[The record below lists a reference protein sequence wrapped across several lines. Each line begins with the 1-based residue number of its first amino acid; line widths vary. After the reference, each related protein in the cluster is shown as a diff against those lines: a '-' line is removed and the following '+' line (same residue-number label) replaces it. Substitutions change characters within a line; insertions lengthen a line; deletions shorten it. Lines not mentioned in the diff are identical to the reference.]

1 MAEARPRINSAEVA
15 DYMLSIN
22 RPISAP
28 ELTTILSQRYP
39 HLLVENHDIY
49 IRLRGFY
56 MSDQA
61 ECVMNDEV
69 RPRTFHL
76 KAIKCTYFK
85 FRHGRKTD
93 ISKTAIVR
101 KHEGLERPWKKQTK
115 RQKDKALK
123 DLRALYMSIEREL
136 VKKRLEL
143 SC

>member
-1 MAEARPRINSAEVA
+1 MTDTRPRINSAEVA

-28 ELTTILSQRYP
+28 ELTTILSRLYP

-56 MSDQA
+56 VSDQA
-61 ECVMNDEV
+61 ECVMNNDV

-76 KAIKCTYFK
+76 KSISCRYFK

-93 ISKTAIVR
+93 ISQTAIVR
-101 KHEGLERPWKKQTK
+101 DHANMPNPWKKLTK
-115 RQKDKALK
+115 RQRDKAMREV
-123 DLRALYMSIEREL
+123 RALYQSIQKDL
-136 VKKRLEL
+136 VHKRMTLTV
-143 SC
+143 

>member
-1 MAEARPRINSAEVA
+1 MTNARPRINSAEVA

-56 MSDQA
+56 ISDQA

-93 ISKTAIVR
+93 ISKTAIVQ
-101 KHEGLERPWKKQTK
+101 KHEGLGPWEKQTK

-123 DLRALYMSIEREL
+123 EIRALYLSIQREL
-136 VKKRLEL
+136 IQRRLKL
-143 SC
+143 NY